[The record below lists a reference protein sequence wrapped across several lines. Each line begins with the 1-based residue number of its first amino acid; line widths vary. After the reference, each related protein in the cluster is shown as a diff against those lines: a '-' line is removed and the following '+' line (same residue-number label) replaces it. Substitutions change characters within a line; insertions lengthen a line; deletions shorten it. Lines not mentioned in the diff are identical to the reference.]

1 VDSSVP
7 DPSVSDSFVSE
18 PSVSDPFAGVPAP
31 LRVALEK
38 RGFTQL
44 TAVQSAVL
52 AAIAPEG
59 EESRNLRV
67 SSQTGSGKTIAIG
80 IAFASRVLEHAQP
93 RRGPCV
99 LIITPTRELA
109 AQVQSE
115 LAWLFE
121 EARGVQVD
129 VVTGG
134 TDVRGEKLRLRAR
147 ASILVGTPGR
157 LLDHLRSRALDV
169 SDIRE
174 VVLDEADQML
184 DMGFRDEL
192 DAIVSQ
198 LPAERRSHLVSATF
212 PADVLRLAESFQKGA
227 LHIQG
232 TALGKA
238 NADIEHVAYLIRP
251 RQQYDAV
258 VNLLLETWGERCL
271 IFVRTRADTA
281 DLCETLAGDGFGAL
295 PFSGELSQ
303 VQRTRTLD
311 AFRNGTIRILVAT
324 DVAARGI
331 DIPDI
336 ATVIHADV
344 AKEAD
349 VYTHRSGRTGRA
361 GKTGRSLSIVP
372 VSAQARMH
380 RMFRDA
386 RVTARWEPVPS
397 PKKIRQGVTKATR
410 RLFYERFEGAEFTET
425 ELTYA
430 QNLLEKHPPAHVVAL
445 LLRMSEPALPREP
458 IEIAQAE
465 PRAWDAP
472 APPHRPRLNATSDSR
487 PPRAQSGGFTRFS
500 ISWGEKTGATAARC
514 MSHVCR
520 RAGITR
526 HMIGAIQVDADSTS
540 IEVSNEVAADFER
553 RCRTPDTRDR
563 NVHITRDGAP
573 PPAPGRLPPVESAGR
588 GFEPHRPEFATRPPG
603 SRVLRAARRQ
613 RGPVR
618 VSEA

>member
-1 VDSSVP
+1 VDSSLPPPP
-7 DPSVSDSFVSE
+7 DPSVSE
-18 PSVSDPFAGVPAP
+18 PSPADPFAGVPEP
-31 LRVALEK
+31 LRLALDK

-44 TAVQSAVL
+44 TTVQAAVVAAL
-52 AAIAPEG
+52 AEAGDEA
-59 EESRNLRV
+59 RNLRV

-238 NADIEHVAYLIRP
+238 NADIEHIAYLIRP
-251 RQQYDAV
+251 RQSYEAV

-281 DLCETLAGDGFGAL
+281 DLCESLAGDGFGAL

-410 RLFYERFEGAEFTET
+410 RVFYERLEGAEFSEA

-430 QNLLEKHPPAHVVAL
+430 QNLLEKHPPAHVVSL

-472 APPHRPRLNATSDSR
+472 APAQRSRPSSAPEARPRAN
-487 PPRAQSGGFTRFS
+487 SGGFTRFS
-500 ISWGEKTGATAARC
+500 ISWGAKTGATAARC

-573 PPAPGRLPPVESAGR
+573 PPAPGRVAPAESAGR
-588 GFEPHRPEFATRPPG
+588 GFEPHRPEFGARPPG